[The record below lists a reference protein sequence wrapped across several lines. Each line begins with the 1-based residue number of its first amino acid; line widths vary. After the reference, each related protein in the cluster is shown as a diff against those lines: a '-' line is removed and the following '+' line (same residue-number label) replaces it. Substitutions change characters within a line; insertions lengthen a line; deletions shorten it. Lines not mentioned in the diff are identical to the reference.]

1 MQVTTV
7 GLDLAKRIFQ
17 VHGVNAAGKVV
28 IRRRLQ
34 RSEIAAFF
42 ADLPA
47 CLVGMT
53 PPSELIRPPSKAAVI
68 FLRWTTGKQNGRRLS
83 SVMAGVACLDPGKGL
98 ASATESYARSKAYAT
113 SVTANPPRHEYDGLG
128 SIVW

>member
-1 MQVTTV
+1 
-7 GLDLAKRIFQ
+7 
-17 VHGVNAAGKVV
+17 
-28 IRRRLQ
+28 
-34 RSEIAAFF
+34 
-42 ADLPA
+42 
-47 CLVGMT
+47 MT

-113 SVTANPPRHEYDGLG
+113 SATPNPNVWPPSAAAQQVQFESAKDRSRACRSHYMDGRLG
-128 SIVW
+128 AVLLHPLCTVHWPDL